1 MTSLITTITRKPAL
15 AAAALLAL
23 TFAGLPE
30 AKAQDPLAGALLGGA
45 AGAIVGGAITGRG
58 GGAAIGAVIGAATG
72 ATIAAEAQRRNGYY
86 AWQNGCYMQRP
97 DGYYVRVSPR
107 YCYY

>member
-1 MTSLITTITRKPAL
+1 MTSMLSIARRPGMAAATLLAIAL
-15 AAAALLAL
+15 A
-23 TFAGLPE
+23 GVPE

-45 AGAIVGGAITGRG
+45 AGAIVGGAVTGRG

-72 ATIAAEAQRRNGYY
+72 ATIAAEAQRRNNGYY
-86 AWQNGCYMQRP
+86 AWHNGCYVQRP
-97 DGYYVRVSPR
+97 DGYYVRVHPR